1 MSIKVDAGPGP
12 SPHTSP
18 YHHDDE
24 EDGSGS
30 EGSRPSA
37 SASTH
42 LRFST
47 SANSLLHQHYHPH
60 QQQQHHFAED
70 GSVRLG
76 VFDIGIGGLSPS
88 PSENDVSGLLLLSSL
103 SSLTPP
109 SGHHLA
115 GMGVGVWGRERGSSS
130 AASSSISSPR
140 RPKMSQRLSIHTNAM
155 NGGGGGGLGGMVEEG
170 CSNNLVVVG
179 KLGRGN
185 GGTVMKA
192 IYLPTMRSVALKSVQ
207 LYNPERRQQ
216 MVQELSM
223 LYSNLADIDFE
234 EEEGE
239 GGMVGEG
246 GEEEGGLRTM
256 CKVLSETER
265 AAAKAKE
272 EERKKKG
279 HRRGNSGGGGGGDCT
294 PGRES
299 FASSHDSSW
308 RAGSLGDGS
317 GGSNSGALEISQR
330 ASVSSSMGTSGDIR
344 AFVDLDKEKE
354 EKKGVAA
361 AASAAVALPAIT
373 TTSNVKPLSP
383 AASPVGR
390 RSPLLPSF
398 SVVAP
403 TGPSSSFTRGKRAV
417 SAPVLPTFT
426 RGRPV
431 PLSQLQ
437 RVTPPPRQVISP
449 VAGDDEAEKAG
460 EVKGESPGVPRPAS
474 VVVQLPPAVV
484 PEASMRRS
492 KRISFEAPPSLPL
505 CPPDP
510 DMPGSSS
517 SVAPITPCAAPA
529 LAQLSPLPSPRPP
542 HSPSM
547 DNPGSSSSS
556 RSPSTPSTPSSIAR
570 GKNLGV
576 RAVGSQLRLTINE
589 GAAEAVS
596 QACPFIVSFYDVF
609 ADPARGTVNL
619 LVEYM
624 DGGSLE
630 DLVKAGGC
638 DDEAVLENMARCILL
653 GLNYL
658 HERQKIHRD
667 IKPGNLLMNTK
678 GVVKIADFGVSRNL
692 TGTSDLSKTF
702 VGTVGYMSPERIQGH
717 KYNAK
722 ADIWSFGL
730 SLLACALGAFPYERQ
745 VSSLSYF
752 ELVNAVC
759 DEPSPELPP
768 GDERFS
774 PELRDFL
781 RLCLLKDPVER
792 PSAETLL
799 FHPFLQRYAA
809 AGGVQQQ
816 GFGTG
821 AASTPRASAGAGVA
835 TATIKSLKVK
845 RAELFQIADALA
857 VHYERRRLSVRAGR
871 VASVS
876 ASVSASGYM
885 MGGSISGAGGS
896 VSGSAVAPRLPAP
909 PTPPSHAQVPMAYIT
924 VGQIRR
930 LAENLQL
937 DEAYVSQTLHSKLQ
951 SLVMFPTKE
960 QEHVLRG
967 EGGVEGGAGGGG
979 ERMSA
984 AGSDLGGN
992 IQRSLSSSSVSSSVS
1007 VSGRP
1012 LPPMVMRR
1020 ASSLMRQS
1028 TGGSRASVESEEE
1041 EGRRIE
1047 SQQRLQ
1053 GVAGTSS
1060 GKIPEERGEPYFP
1073 PSPTKKKAMTLMML
1087 ATINQHAAAS
1097 SGGGS
1102 FSSSN
1107 FRDSMDSE
1115 AAGRG
1120 TKPLVVV
1127 PVEEKVQGRRRRVA
1141 PGCCIVS

>member
-12 SPHTSP
+12 SPPTSP
-18 YHHDDE
+18 YHQDDD

-30 EGSRPSA
+30 DSSRPSA
-37 SASTH
+37 SASAH
-42 LRFST
+42 LRPST

-76 VFDIGIGGLSPS
+76 GFDIGIGGLSPS
-88 PSENDVSGLLLLSSL
+88 PSENDISGLLLLSSL

-115 GMGVGVWGRERGSSS
+115 CAGVGAGGRERN
-130 AASSSISSPR
+130 SSSISSPR
-140 RPKMSQRLSIHTNAM
+140 RPKMSQRLSIHANAM
-155 NGGGGGGLGGMVEEG
+155 SGGGGRGGGGGGLGGMVEDG

-192 IYLPTMRSVALKSVQ
+192 IYLPTMRPVALKSVH

-234 EEEGE
+234 EEEEREGE
-239 GGMVGEG
+239 GGMVGE
-246 GEEEGGLRTM
+246 EEGGARTVR
-256 CKVLSETER
+256 KVLGETER

-272 EERKKKG
+272 EERRKKG
-279 HRRGNSGGGGGGDCT
+279 HRRGNSGGGG
-294 PGRES
+294 ES

-308 RAGSLGDGS
+308 RVGSLCDGS
-317 GGSNSGALEISQR
+317 GSSSDGALGISHR
-330 ASVSSSMGTSGDIR
+330 VSVSSSMGASGDIQ
-344 AFVDLDKEKE
+344 AFVDLEREKE
-354 EKKGVAA
+354 GREAGVA
-361 AASAAVALPAIT
+361 SLAAV
-373 TTSNVKPLSP
+373 LSP
-383 AASPVGR
+383 APTTTGSVQFLSLAPSPVGR

-403 TGPSSSFTRGKRAV
+403 TGPFSSLTRGKRAV

-426 RGRPV
+426 RGRPA

-437 RVTPPPRQVISP
+437 RVTPPPQVLSP
-449 VAGDDEAEKAG
+449 VAADDEAEKVG
-460 EVKGESPGVPRPAS
+460 EVKGESPGVPRPIVDA
-474 VVVQLPPAVV
+474 QLPPAVV
-484 PEASMRRS
+484 PEASMHRS
-492 KRISFEAPPSLPL
+492 KRISFETPPSLPL
-505 CPPDP
+505 CPPDSSDAEP
-510 DMPGSSS
+510 TGSSRGS
-517 SVAPITPCAAPA
+517 APITPRVAPA
-529 LAQLSPLPSPRPP
+529 LAQLSPSPRAP

-547 DNPGSSSSS
+547 DNPNSSSSS
-556 RSPSTPSTPSSIAR
+556 RSPNSSSSSIAR

-589 GAAEAVS
+589 AATEAVS

-638 DDEAVLENMARCILL
+638 DDEAVLANMARCILL

-774 PELRDFL
+774 PELRDFV
-781 RLCLLKDPVER
+781 RLCLLKDPAER

-821 AASTPRASAGAGVA
+821 VAGTPRAAAAVA

-845 RAELFQIADALA
+845 RAELFQIVDALA
-857 VHYERRRLSVRAGR
+857 VHYERRRLSVRAGST
-871 VASVS
+871 ASIS
-876 ASVSASGYM
+876 ASGSASGYM
-885 MGGSISGAGGS
+885 MGGSISGVGGS
-896 VSGSAVAPRLPAP
+896 VSGSAMAPRLPAP
-909 PTPPSHAQVPMAYIT
+909 PTPSSHAQAPLAYIT

-937 DEAYVSQTLHSKLQ
+937 DEAYVSQSLHSKLQ

-967 EGGVEGGAGGGG
+967 GKVLGGGAAGGG
-979 ERMSA
+979 ERTSA
-984 AGSDLGGN
+984 AGSDLGGYL
-992 IQRSLSSSSVSSSVS
+992 QRSLSSSSVSSSVS

-1012 LPPMVMRR
+1012 LPPIIMRR

-1028 TGGSRASVESEEE
+1028 IGSRASVESKEEE
-1041 EGRRIE
+1041 DRRIE
-1047 SQQRLQ
+1047 QQQ
-1053 GVAGTSS
+1053 QQMQQATGASS
-1060 GKIPEERGEPYFP
+1060 CKMPEERGEPYFP

-1087 ATINQHAAAS
+1087 ATINQHVAS

-1102 FSSSN
+1102 FSSS
-1107 FRDSMDSE
+1107 FRDSMESE

-1127 PVEEKVQGRRRRVA
+1127 PVEEKVQRRRRRAA